1 MFHAFREVVV
11 LDTEFH
17 SGRVLGNRPVPV
29 CLCAVELHSGR
40 RHRIWLEPGEHPAN
54 PLPADALF
62 VAYSAAAEWGCY
74 LALGWDLP
82 ANICDLYAEFRCLTN
97 GCSKS
102 VGDSLIDAL
111 AYYGCP
117 AMPKSFK
124 QHMRERILLG
134 GTYGVEEREDILD
147 YCMSDVDA
155 TVLLL
160 QAMEEEVNLP
170 AALERGRYT
179 KAVARME
186 WSGIPIDVP
195 LLCALQ
201 EHWAEFRVELV
212 EKVEFENQYNIYKKT
227 GASYS
232 FNYKAF
238 DNFLVEEGFS
248 EIWKPTK
255 SSRRPC
261 LEDDYLKQMAEIFP
275 RLAPFRALRKTLSGL
290 ITLEPP
296 VGTHGRNRSSIRAF
310 AAKTSR
316 NQPRTREMIMCFP
329 AWARS
334 LMRAE
339 PGHALLYVDLSS
351 AEFGIGAALS
361 KDPEMMA
368 DYSRGDP
375 YLSLGKRMGVL
386 PTEATRETHGP
397 TREALKSVCL
407 GSQYGMGAQTLSVKL
422 RKSLE
427 EAKELLQLHRR
438 AYPRYWAFTDA
449 VIETAR
455 FEHQIWTAM
464 DWRLNDAHLQKTNS
478 LRNFPMQAT
487 CADILR
493 LACCLATEAGLE
505 VVAPFHD
512 ALLLHVSLDDV
523 DESLEFVAGCWSRA
537 SAALLDG
544 FELRCEVNREKA
556 AFEFPLRYLDG
567 RQSDFFD
574 KALAFL
580 AERGCHVEEAA

>member
-296 VGTHGRNRSSIRAF
+296 VGTDGRNRSSIRAF